1 MSAETVEIKGFCLVD
16 KCYSLAD
23 VFWSP
28 SSCNNPCGICNLCNP
43 CLYAIALF
51 LLVCKCLETC
61 GGCCGIKCCNPT
73 VDGPDE
79 VPEGSNVV
87 VVPSGAPSDLEMGR

>member
-16 KCYSLAD
+16 NCYSC
-23 VFWSP
+23 VETMWSNE
-28 SSCNNPCGICNLCNP
+28 CGGICNILNP
-43 CLYAIALF
+43 SLWAIALF

>member
-16 KCYSLAD
+16 KCYEHAELM
-23 VFWSP
+23 WSEE
-28 SSCNNPCGICNLCNP
+28 CGGICNLCNP
-43 CLYAIALF
+43 CLGAIALF

-61 GGCCGIKCCNPT
+61 GACCGIKCCNQT
-73 VDGPDE
+73 VGGPDDE